1 VTSRAAA
8 RRPAGPA
15 LCALRRGGGAAYSCP
30 MPDQPWDLLTARM
43 ADLRALRAASAVL
56 SWDQETNLPPKGAPA
71 RADQLA
77 TLAALSHEKLTAPDL
92 GEALAAA
99 EAAERD
105 PTRVAVLRGLRF
117 ERDRAVCLPARLVR
131 ALAEAQVLSVTA
143 WRGARERSD
152 FAAFAPHLERVLAL
166 RREAAAQLLGTL
178 ARPSPGPGDATV
190 PAEPYDAL
198 LEANEP
204 GMRVARLEPLF
215 RRMVGWLAPLAERC
229 AAAPAPNV
237 LAGLRLGREAQWAFT
252 LDLLRAMGFD
262 LEAGR
267 QDLSAHPFTEGI
279 DPGDVRLTN
288 RLDESAPLSAV
299 FSALHEGGHGLYEQ
313 GLPAEHRRDPLCQAA
328 STGLHESQSRL
339 WENLVGR
346 SRPFWSHFLPRLA
359 ARWPELAEVSLDDF
373 LPAVIRVERSLVRVE
388 ADEVTYNLHV
398 ALRFEL
404 EVALVRGALSV
415 RELPAAWGEASARLL
430 GIRPGN
436 DAEGVLQDIHW
447 AYGEFGYFPTYTLGN
462 LYAAS
467 LFAAAR
473 RGLPDL
479 DAQLSRG
486 ELWPLREWL
495 RANVH
500 RPGRALPAEEIV
512 LRATG
517 AGLDDGELRRHLE
530 ERYGRT
536 GA

>member
-1 VTSRAAA
+1 
-8 RRPAGPA
+8 
-15 LCALRRGGGAAYSCP
+15 

-77 TLAALSHEKLTAPDL
+77 TLAAVSHEKLTAPDL
-92 GEALAAA
+92 GEALAGA

-105 PTRVAVLRGLRF
+105 PTRAAVLRALRF
-117 ERDRAVCLPARLVR
+117 ERDRAVSLPARLVR

-152 FAAFAPHLERVLAL
+152 FGAFAPHLERVLAL
-166 RREAAAQLLGTL
+166 RREAAAHLLGTL
-178 ARPSPGPGDATV
+178 APPTPGDAGV
-190 PAEPYDAL
+190 PVEPYDAL

-215 RRMVGWLAPLAERC
+215 RRMVGWLAPLAARC

-237 LAGLRLGREAQWAFT
+237 LAGKRLAREAQWGFT
-252 LDLLRAMGFD
+252 LDVLRAMGFD

-288 RLDESAPLSAV
+288 RIDESAPLSAV

-313 GLPAEHRRDPLCQAA
+313 GLPADHRRDPLCQAA

-346 SRPFWSHFLPRLA
+346 SRAFWSHFLPRLA
-359 ARWPELAEVSLDDF
+359 ARWPELAGVGLDDF
-373 LPAVIRVERSLVRVE
+373 LRAITRVERSLVRVE

-404 EVALVRGALSV
+404 EVALVRGALPVS
-415 RELPAAWGEASARLL
+415 ELPAAWGEASARLL
-430 GIRPGN
+430 GVRPGN

-486 ELWPLREWL
+486 ALSPLREWL
-495 RANVH
+495 RTNVF
-500 RPGRALPAEEIV
+500 RLGRAFPAEEIV

-530 ERYGRT
+530 ERYGGT